1 MFAGLFGELRQ
12 RAVVIQARHRSEVAR
27 IEVLRIRL
35 GDERVGVGRIADDQ
49 HFHLPVRNLVES
61 LALRRENL
69 RVGEQEILALHAGTA
84 GPGADEHGDVAI
96 PEGNFG
102 IVGGDDLVERRE
114 GAVVELHHDA
124 LQAGQSRRDFEQ
136 MQVHG
141 LIRTQHLAGGDAEG
155 EGITDLTGG
164 AGDRDVQGRLH
175 GDAYL

>member
-1 MFAGLFGELRQ
+1 MKLRGLRSFAFAWAMSELVLAGLPTTSTFTW
-12 RAVVIQARHRSEVAR
+12 RSR
-27 IEVLRIRL
+27 
-35 GDERVGVGRIADDQ
+35 D
-49 HFHLPVRNLVES
+49 LVES

-69 RVGEQEILALHAGTA
+69 RVGEQQILALHAGA
-84 GPGADEHGDVAI
+84 ARAGADEHGDVAV

-102 IVGGDDLVERRE
+102 IVGGDDLVQRRE

-164 AGDRDVQGRLH
+164 AGDRDVQGGLH